1 MPSLKEKR
9 RGINIFQQLLKQLGI
24 KMNIDFGR
32 LIIND
37 SRALVFILSGSGLS
51 AESGIPTFRGKDGLW
66 KNWYPS
72 EIASDTALK
81 ERPEDV
87 FEFYNFRI
95 GKAIDC
101 LPNAAHT
108 SIAQFQQAVKDYCDV
123 VHVTQNVDN
132 LNELAGSPSVFHL
145 HGDFQSSLCSQCKNT
160 FPRLGLYKK
169 NNVCPVCGASGY
181 SVRPNV
187 VLFGEMPYGL
197 DWITSYL
204 KKACVFMSVG
214 TSGAVYPAANFVLD
228 TEAAIR
234 INFDIETGKRRNASF
249 THEITG
255 PCSQTLP
262 PVLEALK
269 EELSSRFKEQK
280 NK

>member
-1 MPSLKEKR
+1 
-9 RGINIFQQLLKQLGI
+9 
-24 KMNIDFGR
+24 MNIDFGR

-37 SRALVFILSGSGLS
+37 SRPLVFILSGAGLS

-66 KNWYPS
+66 KNLYPS

-87 FEFYNFRI
+87 FEFTTSESERPPPVCQTPLILQLHNFSSRL
-95 GKAIDC
+95 K
-101 LPNAAHT
+101 N
-108 SIAQFQQAVKDYCDV
+108 YCDV

-145 HGDFQSSLCSQCKNT
+145 HGDFQSSLCSRCKNT

-169 NNVCPVCGASGY
+169 DNVCPVCGASDY

-234 INFDIETGKRRNASF
+234 INFDIETGKRKNARF

-269 EELSSRFKEQK
+269 EELSSRFEDQK